1 MTPAPDATPDE
12 RERLEQARRR
22 WESDTLKP
30 ALDRSPER
38 PGLFT
43 TSTGT
48 PVDRIYT
55 PADNAG
61 LDYVG
66 DLGFPGEFPYT
77 RGIHPAGYRGRLW
90 TMRQYAGF
98 GSAAETNARFHY
110 LLAQGQS
117 GLSVAFDLPT
127 QMGFDADHEMARSE
141 AGKVGVS
148 ISRVEDMAELLEG
161 IPLDRVS
168 TSMTINATASILLC
182 LYIAVA
188 ERQGVPSHRLSG
200 TVQNDILKEYI
211 ARGTYIFPP
220 GPSMRLVTDT
230 FAFCRDRVPRWNTIS
245 ISGYH
250 VREAGCTAVQEVAF
264 TLSNG
269 VAYVDAARQAG
280 LQVDDFA
287 PQLSFFFNA
296 HNNLLEEVAKYRAA
310 RRLWARIM
318 RDRFGAKDP
327 RSSMLRFH
335 AQTAGSTLTAQQP
348 GNNVVRVTLQ
358 ALAAVL
364 GGCQSL
370 HTNSM
375 DEALALPTESAV
387 RVALRTQ
394 QILAHESGVAD
405 TGDPLGGSYAVE
417 RLTRQIEEEAETYIA
432 KIDGMGGAI
441 HAIPFMQREIQ
452 EAAYRYQLEVESRA
466 RVVVGV
472 NEFVA
477 DEPPPRDLF
486 QIDPHLADAL
496 AERLARR
503 RRERDAGAVERSL
516 EAVDRA
522 ARGRD
527 NLLPPILDAVIAR
540 ATLGEIC
547 EALRRVFGVH
557 QPSVVF

>member
-1 MTPAPDATPDE
+1 MTPPDLTPE
-12 RERLEQARRR
+12 ARQRIEEARRR
-22 WESDTLKP
+22 WEAESLRP
-30 ALDRSPER
+30 ALEKSPER
-38 PGLFT
+38 PALFA
-43 TSTGT
+43 TSTGA
-48 PVDRIYT
+48 PVDRLYT
-55 PADNAG
+55 PADIAA
-61 LDYVG
+61 LDYLR

-77 RGIHPAGYRGRLW
+77 RGVQPTVHRGRLW

-98 GSAAETNARFHY
+98 GSAVETNKRFRY

-127 QMGFDADHEMARSE
+127 QMGYDADHEMARSE

-148 ISRVEDMAELLEG
+148 ISSGLDMQELLEG

-168 TSMTINATASILLC
+168 TSMTINATAAILLC

-188 ERQGVPSHRLSG
+188 EREGVASSRLSG

-211 ARGTYIFPP
+211 ARGTYVFPP

-230 FAFCRDRVPRWNTIS
+230 FAFCRERVPRWNTIS

-269 VAYVDAARQAG
+269 VAYVSAAREAG
-280 LQVDDFA
+280 LRVDDFA

-296 HNNLLEEVAKYRAA
+296 HNNLLEEVAKFRAA

-318 RDRFGAKDP
+318 RDRFGARDP

-348 GNNVVRVTLQ
+348 ENNVVRVTLQ

-375 DEALALPTESAV
+375 DEALALPTEAAV

-405 TGDPLGGSYAVE
+405 TIDPLGGSYSVE

-432 KIDGMGGAI
+432 KIDGLGGSV
-441 HAIPFMQREIQ
+441 HAIAFMQREIQ
-452 EAAYRYQLEVESRA
+452 EAAYRYQLEMESKT

-472 NEFVA
+472 NEFVN
-477 DEPPPRDLF
+477 DEPEARDLF
-486 QIDPHLADAL
+486 QLDARLAEAL
-496 AERLARR
+496 TERLARLR
-503 RRERDAGAVERSL
+503 RTRDHGAVERAL
-516 EAVDRA
+516 EAVDHA

-527 NLLPPILDAVIAR
+527 NLLPPILDAVRAH

-547 EALRRVFGVH
+547 DTLRRVFGVH
-557 QPSVVF
+557 HPSVVF

>member
-1 MTPAPDATPDE
+1 MTPPDMTPEE
-12 RERLEQARRR
+12 RTRIEQARRR
-22 WESDTLKP
+22 WEAGTLKP
-30 ALDRSPER
+30 ALEKSPER
-38 PGLFT
+38 PALFAA
-43 TSTGT
+43 STGA
-48 PVDRIYT
+48 PAERLYT
-55 PADNAG
+55 PADIAA
-61 LDYVG
+61 LDYVR

-77 RGIHPAGYRGRLW
+77 RGVQPTAYRGRLW

-98 GSAAETNARFHY
+98 GSAGETNRRFRY
-110 LLAQGQS
+110 LLEQGQS

-127 QMGFDADHEMARSE
+127 QMGYDADHETARSE

-148 ISRVEDMAELLEG
+148 ISSALDMQELFEG
-161 IPLDRVS
+161 IPLDRAS
-168 TSMTINATASILLC
+168 TSMTINATAPILLC
-182 LYIAVA
+182 LYISVA
-188 ERQGVPSHRLSG
+188 ERQGVASHRLSG

-211 ARGTYIFPP
+211 ARGTYVFPP

-269 VAYVDAARQAG
+269 IAYVGAAREAG
-280 LQVDDFA
+280 LRVDDFA

-296 HNNLLEEVAKYRAA
+296 HNNLLEEVAKFRAA

-327 RSSMLRFH
+327 RSCMLRFH

-348 GNNVVRVTLQ
+348 ENNVVRVTLQ
-358 ALAAVL
+358 ALAALL

-375 DEALALPTESAV
+375 DEALALPTEAAV
-387 RVALRTQ
+387 RIALRTQ

-405 TGDPLGGSYAVE
+405 TIDPLGGSYAVE
-417 RLTRQIEEEAETYIA
+417 RLTRQIEEEAESYIA
-432 KIDGMGGAI
+432 KIDGLGGSV
-441 HAIPFMQREIQ
+441 HAIAFMQREIQ
-452 EAAYRYQLEVESRA
+452 EAAYRSQLEMESKA

-477 DEPPPRDLF
+477 DEPAPRELF
-486 QIDPHLADAL
+486 QVEPRL
-496 AERLARR
+496 AEALGERVARLRGTRDHDAVARAL
-503 RRERDAGAVERSL
+503 D
-516 EAVDRA
+516 AVDRA
-522 ARGRD
+522 ARGPE
-527 NLLPPILDAVIAR
+527 NLLPPILDAVGAQ

-547 EALRRVFGVH
+547 DTLRRVFGVH